1 MLIFYKAIDSSVL
14 TEGFAIPLTYQK
26 QLLSK
31 LGFTLNRGEKRQI
44 QILLDGQKFTATMTN
59 IQFDEK
65 KYPNHGDLLQIR
77 YGRTSPLRY
86 KLQEKYAH
94 THALLN
100 EQEMVTGSRRI
111 TSLEEEKKE
120 FLAIYSTPVPGELF
134 FDCIANTEFKE
145 ETAELTALGE
155 RVAEGILDG
164 TDESANILLRT
175 RVCKVRHLTKTIS
188 QDLKIAYGF
197 RCQICGQFI
206 GEPYGSRLIR
216 AHHIDYFVRSLNNNA
231 SNIMIL
237 CPNHHGII
245 HDQNPIFDFRSKT
258 FRYPNGYVEGL
269 RLNIHL

>member
-1 MLIFYKAIDSSVL
+1 MLIFYKAIDRSVL

-26 QLLSK
+26 QLLSE
-31 LGFTLNRGEKRQI
+31 LGFTLNRGEKREI
-44 QILLDGQKFTATMTN
+44 KVVLDGQKYTATMTN

-77 YGRTSPLRY
+77 YGRRSPLRY

-94 THALLN
+94 TDSLLN
-100 EQEMVTGSRRI
+100 EQELLTGTRRI
-111 TSLEEEKKE
+111 TALPEDKKE
-120 FLAIYSTPVPGELF
+120 FLAIYATPVTGELF
-134 FDCIANTEFKE
+134 FDCIVNNEFRE
-145 ETAELTALGE
+145 ETTALAALGE

-164 TDESANILLRT
+164 TDESASISLRT

-188 QDLKIAYGF
+188 QDLKIAYGY
-197 RCQICGQFI
+197 RCQVCGQFI
-206 GEPYGSRLIR
+206 GEPYGSTLIH

-231 SNIMIL
+231 NNIMIL

-245 HDQNPIFDFRSKT
+245 HDQNPVFDFRSKT